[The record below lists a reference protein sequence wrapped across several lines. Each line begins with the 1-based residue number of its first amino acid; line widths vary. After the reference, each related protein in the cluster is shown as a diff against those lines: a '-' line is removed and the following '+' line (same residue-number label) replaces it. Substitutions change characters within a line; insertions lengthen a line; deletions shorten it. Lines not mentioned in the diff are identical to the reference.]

1 MTEAPSADP
10 PATTATATP
19 SPPQAA
25 LWVQFKFRFRLV
37 LESSGPTFERRGP
50 LACPLM
56 QTVLGRALAADSLWA
71 L

>member
-1 MTEAPSADP
+1 MQTRP
-10 PATTATATP
+10 PP
-19 SPPQAA
+19 RLPLPPTQAA

-37 LESSGPTFERRGP
+37 LEGTGPTFECRGP

-56 QTVLGRALAADSLWA
+56 QTALGRAPAADSLWA